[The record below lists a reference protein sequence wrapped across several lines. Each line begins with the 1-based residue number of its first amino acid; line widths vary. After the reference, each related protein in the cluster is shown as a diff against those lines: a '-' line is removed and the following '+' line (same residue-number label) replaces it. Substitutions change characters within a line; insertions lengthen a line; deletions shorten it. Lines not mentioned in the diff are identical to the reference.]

1 MNKDKQLIDKIYKLI
16 LGLIEDHNKIV
27 LSNSYTD
34 IEKSVIT
41 DVKTLVSDKQ
51 FTIEL
56 YEYIEPELNAFIEE
70 YSHTVED
77 LNDDG
82 EYTYD
87 DYRKDRDIIQQRGF
101 IISELNCKMVKY
113 SDNKLKELL
122 KTKYNIEDE
131 TLVDDYIQF
140 FDDSN
145 TIVIYGLPLINEIEI
160 QVIDK
165 ICG

>member
-1 MNKDKQLIDKIYKLI
+1 MEI
-16 LGLIEDHNKIV
+16 LEIIEGHNKLV
-27 LSNSYTD
+27 PSNSYTDTD

-41 DVKTLVSDKQ
+41 GVITLVSDKQ

-70 YSHTVED
+70 FSHIDED

-87 DYRKDRDIIQQRGF
+87 DSEDRDIIQQQGF
-101 IISELNCKMVKY
+101 IISELNRKMVKY

-122 KTKYNIEDE
+122 KTNYNIEDE
-131 TLVDDYIQF
+131 TIVDDYIQF

-145 TIVIYGLPLINEIEI
+145 TIVIYGLSLINEIEI